1 MATTQNIN
9 SQFNGALAGEIFVQA
24 FKKADTINKGAIT
37 VLPNVIGSGYLPKL
51 NYSASL
57 APYSCGF
64 DATGTVTYTDKEVAT
79 KKYEIKHELC
89 KDEFHQTFQAQAAG
103 LFGAANEIPA
113 TIQDA
118 ILLAMV
124 ENMGAL
130 VDTQIWQGTGVT
142 GSFAGLCAQFEGDGD
157 LVLGTNKL
165 AGTVSTV
172 ANVQTELSKVY
183 LAIPDAI
190 ADDADVVIAVA
201 PNVARNYKLSQVGN
215 YMVGT
220 PVGDKELDYIGV
232 PVLSIAGLP
241 ANRMVAY
248 RRKNLGFLTG
258 LEADLNNVSV
268 KDMDESDLSGNI
280 RTKIVFSAGVGYS
293 FGSEIVY
300 YRP

>member
-1 MATTQNIN
+1 MTNLSVN

-24 FKKADTINKGAIT
+24 FKKADTIGKGAIT

-51 NYSASL
+51 SYSANL

-64 DATGTVTYTDKEVAT
+64 DTTGDVTYTDKEVAT

-89 KDEFHQTFQAQAAG
+89 KDEFHQTFQAQQAG

-124 ENMGAL
+124 NNMGAL

-142 GSFAGLCAQFEGDGD
+142 GSFSGLLAQFVADGD
-157 LVLGTNKL
+157 VIDI
-165 AGTVSTV
+165 AGTASTV
-172 ANVQTELSKVY
+172 ANVQAELSKVY

-190 ADDADVVIAVA
+190 ADDQDLIIAVA
-201 PNVARNYKLSQVGN
+201 PNVARNYKLSQVNN
-215 YMVGT
+215 YMVGS

-232 PVLSIAGLP
+232 PVVSIAGLP
-241 ANRMVAY
+241 ANTILAY
-248 RRKNLGFLTG
+248 RVKNLGFLTG

>member
-1 MATTQNIN
+1 MTNLSVN
-9 SQFNGALAGEIFVQA
+9 SQFNGALAGELFVQA
-24 FKKADTINKGAIT
+24 FKAADTINQNAIT

-51 NYSASL
+51 SYAAGL

-64 DATGTVTYTDKEVAT
+64 DTTGTVTYTDKEVAT

-89 KDEFHQTFQAQAAG
+89 KDEFHQTFQAQQAG

-113 TIQDA
+113 TIQDG
-118 ILLAMV
+118 ILLAMMN
-124 ENMGAL
+124 NMGAL
-130 VDTQIWQGTGVT
+130 VDREIWQGTGVT
-142 GSFAGLCAQFEGDGD
+142 GSFSGLLAQFVADGD
-157 LVLGTNKL
+157 VIDIVGT
-165 AGTVSTV
+165 ASTV
-172 ANVQTELSKVY
+172 ANVQGALAAVY
-183 LAIPDAI
+183 AAIPEEIINEQDLI
-190 ADDADVVIAVA
+190 IAVS

-220 PVGDKELDYIGV
+220 PVGDKTLDYIGV
-232 PVLSIAGLP
+232 PMVSIAGLP
-241 ANRMVAY
+241 SNTILAY
-248 RRKNLGFLTG
+248 RVKNIGFLTG

-300 YRP
+300 SRP

>member
-1 MATTQNIN
+1 MATTQTIN
-9 SQFNGALAGEIFVQA
+9 SAFTGVLAGEIFVQA
-24 FKKADTINKGAIT
+24 FKKADTINQGAIT

-51 NYSASL
+51 GYSAAL

-64 DATGTVTYTDKEVAT
+64 DPTGTVTYTDKEVAT

-89 KDEFHQTFQAQAAG
+89 KDEFHQTFQAQQAG

-113 TIQDA
+113 TIADA

-142 GSFAGLCAQFEGDGD
+142 GSFAGLLAQFVGDGD
-157 LVLGTNKL
+157 VIDIVGT
-165 AGTVSTV
+165 ASTV
-172 ANVQTELSKVY
+172 ANVQGALSAVY
-183 LAIPDAI
+183 LAIPEE
-190 ADDADVVIAVA
+190 VVQESDIIIAVS
-201 PNVARNYKLSQVGN
+201 PNVARNYKLSQVNN

-220 PVGDKELDYIGV
+220 PVGDKTLDYIGI
-232 PVLSIAGLP
+232 PVVSIAGLP
-241 ANRMVAY
+241 SNTILAY
-248 RRKNLGFLTG
+248 RVKNLGFLTG
-258 LEADLNNVSV
+258 LEADLNNVSI

-293 FGSEIVY
+293 FGNQIVY
-300 YRP
+300 SRV

>member
-24 FKKADTINKGAIT
+24 FKKADTIGQGAIT
-37 VLPNVIGSGYLPKL
+37 VLPNVIGSGYLPKIG
-51 NYSASL
+51 YPAGL
-57 APYSCGF
+57 AAYSCGF
-64 DATGTVTYTDKEVAT
+64 DPTGTVTYTDKEVAT

-89 KDEFHQTFQAQAAG
+89 KDEFHQTFQAQQAG

-113 TIQDA
+113 TIADA

-124 ENMGAL
+124 NNMGAL

-142 GSFAGLCAQFEGDGD
+142 GSFTGLLAQFEAINSGVIDI
-157 LVLGTNKL
+157 VGT
-165 AGTVSTV
+165 ASTV
-172 ANVQTELSKVY
+172 ANVQAELSKVY
-183 LAIPDAI
+183 LAIPEE
-190 ADDADVVIAVA
+190 VVGESDIIIAVS

-220 PVGDKELDYIGV
+220 PVGDKTLDYIGL
-232 PVLSIAGLP
+232 PVVSIAGLP
-241 ANRMVAY
+241 SNTILAY
-248 RRKNLGFLTG
+248 RTKNLCFLTG
-258 LEADLNNVSV
+258 LEADLNNVSI

-293 FGSEIVY
+293 FGNQIVY
-300 YRP
+300 SRV

>member
-24 FKKADTINKGAIT
+24 FKKADTINQGGIT

-113 TIQDA
+113 TIADA

-142 GSFAGLCAQFEGDGD
+142 GSFAGLLPQFVADGD
-157 LVLGTNKL
+157 VIDIT
-165 AGTVSTV
+165 GTVSTV

-183 LAIPDAI
+183 LAIPDTI
-190 ADDADVVIAVA
+190 AGDADVVIVCA
-201 PNVARNYKLSQVGN
+201 PNVARNYKLSQVNN
-215 YMVGT
+215 YMVGS
-220 PVGDKELDYIGV
+220 PVGDKTLDYIGI
-232 PVLSIAGLP
+232 PVLSLAGLP
-241 ANRMVAY
+241 ANAILAY
-248 RRKNLGFLTG
+248 RRKNIAFLTG

-300 YRP
+300 SRP

>member
-1 MATTQNIN
+1 MATNVTIN

-24 FKKADTINKGAIT
+24 FKLADTIGKGAIT

-51 NYSASL
+51 SYSANL

-64 DATGTVTYTDKEVAT
+64 DTTGDVTYTDKEVAT

-103 LFGAANEIPA
+103 LFGADNEIPA

-124 ENMGAL
+124 NNMGAL

-142 GSFAGLCAQFEGDGD
+142 GSFSGLLAQFVADGD
-157 LVLGTNKL
+157 VIDI
-165 AGTVSTV
+165 AGTTSTV
-172 ANVQTELSKVY
+172 ANVQGELSKVY

-190 ADDADVVIAVA
+190 ADDADLVMAVS
-201 PNVARNYKLSQVGN
+201 PNVARNYKLSQVNN

-232 PVLSIAGLP
+232 PVISIAGLP
-241 ANRMVAY
+241 ANTIVAY

>member
-1 MATTQNIN
+1 MTNTTIN

-24 FKKADTINKGAIT
+24 FKKADTIGKNVIT
-37 VLPNVIGSGYLPKL
+37 ILPNVIGTGYLPKL
-51 NYSASL
+51 SYTAAL

-64 DATGTVTYTDKEVAT
+64 DPTGDVTYTDKEVAT

-89 KDEFHQTFQAQAAG
+89 KDEFHQTFQAQQAG

-124 ENMGAL
+124 NNMGAL
-130 VDTQIWQGTGVT
+130 VDNQIWQGTGVT
-142 GSFAGLCAQFEGDGD
+142 GSFSGLLSQLENDTD

-165 AGTVSTV
+165 LGTVSNV
-172 ANVQTELSKVY
+172 GNVQAELTKVY
-183 LAIPDAI
+183 QAIPDTI
-190 ADDADVVIAVA
+190 VEESDLVIVVS
-201 PNVARNYKLSQVGN
+201 PNVARNYKLSQANN

-220 PVGDKELDYIGV
+220 PVGDKELDFIGLPLV
-232 PVLSIAGLP
+232 SVAGLP
-241 ANRMVAY
+241 SNTILAY
-248 RRKNLGFLTG
+248 RVKNLGFLTG

-293 FGSEIVY
+293 FGKEIVY

>member
-1 MATTQNIN
+1 MSTNVSVN

-24 FKKADTINKGAIT
+24 FKKADTIGKGAIT

-51 NYSASL
+51 TYAASL

-64 DATGTVTYTDKEVAT
+64 DPTGTVTYTDKEVAT

-124 ENMGAL
+124 NNMGAL
-130 VDTQIWQGTGVT
+130 VDNQIWQGTGVT
-142 GSFAGLCAQFEGDGD
+142 GSFSGLLAQFVADNEVIDI
-157 LVLGTNKL
+157 VGT
-165 AGTVSTV
+165 ASTV
-172 ANVQTELSKVY
+172 ANVQAEIAKVY
-183 LAIPDAI
+183 NAIPEEIIEDQ
-190 ADDADVVIAVA
+190 DLVIIVS
-201 PNVARNYKLSQVGN
+201 PNVARNYKQSQINN

-220 PVGDKELDYIGV
+220 PVGDKELDYLGV
-232 PVLSIAGLP
+232 RLLSIAGLP
-241 ANRMVAY
+241 TNTMVAY
-248 RRKNLGFLTG
+248 RVKNLGFLTG

-293 FGSEIVY
+293 FGGEVVY

>member
-1 MATTQNIN
+1 MATNLSVN

-24 FKKADTINKGAIT
+24 FKKADTIGKGAIT

-51 NYSASL
+51 SYSANL

-64 DATGTVTYTDKEVAT
+64 DTTGTVTYTDKEVAT

-89 KDEFHQTFQAQAAG
+89 KDEFHQTFQAQQAG

-124 ENMGAL
+124 NNMGAL

-142 GSFAGLCAQFEGDGD
+142 GSFAGLLAQFVADGD
-157 LVLGTNKL
+157 VIDI
-165 AGTVSTV
+165 AGTASTV
-172 ANVQTELSKVY
+172 ANVQTELAKVY
-183 LAIPDAI
+183 TAIPDAI
-190 ADDADVVIAVA
+190 ADDQDLIIAVA
-201 PNVARNYKLSQVGN
+201 PNVARNYKLSQVNN
-215 YMVGT
+215 YMVGS
-220 PVGDKELDYIGV
+220 PVGDKELDYIGI
-232 PVLSIAGLP
+232 PVVSIAGLP
-241 ANRMVAY
+241 ANTILAY
-248 RRKNLGFLTG
+248 RVKNLGFLTG